1 MVINCFK
8 NNLDSENPDEIF
20 DGHIYIT
27 LFLQKQMKPL
37 QIVVNGL
44 VPRFTINAKMRLT
57 AKSKLIATRQMREL
71 HQCLLPKSE

>member
-44 VPRFTINAKMRLT
+44 VPRFTINAKMR
-57 AKSKLIATRQMREL
+57 Q
-71 HQCLLPKSE
+71 